1 MQMRVER
8 QIDKGEFSLFHEHEL
23 EKKKKM
29 HLYRTACHWA
39 VSEVP
44 VVYNWVS
51 TRTWVH
57 GVAGLE
63 HVQTVPLP
71 ESGQEPLDEKG
82 DRSQSQGSPSRPAA
96 RRGHQLLDI
105 SCNTAHTG
113 ARD

>member
-1 MQMRVER
+1 V
-8 QIDKGEFSLFHEHEL
+8 
-23 EKKKKM
+23 

-44 VVYNWVS
+44 VVYRLTVGDFS
-51 TRTWVH
+51 TWVH

-82 DRSQSQGSPSRPAA
+82 DRGQSQGSPSRPAA

-105 SCNTAHTG
+105 RCNTAHTG